1 MPIVVEVPNR
11 GSIEFADGTS
21 DADIDAI
28 VAKEFPPTQED
39 SYQKVLGYE
48 QGASDET
55 PSKDEYLA
63 YLQAKKTKPLL
74 GERPMATLG
83 EAALETGKMLA
94 TLPYRA
100 GEAISETAIMPPEGV
115 TRGEAIV
122 GTAAEVAAR
131 SETGA
136 RKLLGGLQET
146 ILSEIDS
153 LAERYGQTLRSD
165 DDKYQAFLG
174 LADVKRK
181 LAKAQMGEQPAAQE
195 FLQAYNIPQE
205 ALSPAGLEVGGFV
218 AAPENIAFAGGGAL
232 AGQALRGA
240 ARGIPFVAGTAQR
253 VGAGLGTAARVPEVQ
268 AGRAVTAITGSEAAG
283 QAVERAIG
291 TGTTGVAAA
300 EALGLPVAGN
310 IPIPGAGM
318 AASAIGTAK
327 AVGAGLETLGEAGAI
342 SGGQALSP
350 IQRGLLGFGERIAA
364 QEGASRAARAFGN
377 VVARTGADVIVP
389 KTASILVP
397 ALGAGAAGGL
407 LAGMTGE
414 EGDQIAAAIGSG
426 FAFGGI
432 ESGIRMAAAKGVF
445 DANRVRATATE
456 DLNTRPN
463 DVQFTYVNPTTKA
476 EQTVTLKDR
485 DARAQIYE
493 QLDDKQ
499 LVKALSEIA
508 NAENAGVDV
517 VFHKD
522 GDPVPQDLQQVR
534 YKGVALSTD
543 SVKSGRPTILVNVDK
558 AVPETIPH
566 EILHARITADM
577 VARIGSQIIEGNIDK
592 AQFKSFANKYA
603 QAMLASGAPAKA
615 KAIFNQ
621 VKSAFDPKL
630 QRAQRIDALRYMAD
644 EFAAYYTQEF
654 LAGKDP
660 KTVLPG
666 RLPSFFEAAFNSA
679 KEAVSDKFTQK
690 ALQSGFDP
698 IAKTFYGPD
707 GKRIKIPWMD
717 DAIKQLIIERKGFEP
732 SEQKLDMRKLTPN
745 QQAALVMSRGFE
757 DLYIL
762 NPDGS
767 IGRPK
772 TGQELKLQDID
783 IAQRAIKLLD
793 SLPAADRGT
802 VTGLDAKGNTVI
814 QGRLSLAEAD
824 ALARSGIFSAS
835 TSRYITEIARAI
847 QDGSLLFGSYWKV
860 YGPKG
865 KPGVY
870 GENQK
875 LFLPYGIS
883 LNSAGGVL
891 VKLVDFGRV
900 QARMDAALQ
909 KQAYKNLFR
918 SYDQAMATLRDVYL
932 KNLADPNG
940 KPSAEALGGGVEGAR
955 KRNFFNEVM
964 GAVPKKG
971 DVMINEPTVGY
982 TASRQGKSVYEDYRI
997 ERIQNVEQTGMKIPW
1012 SGDMGEQ
1019 SSYRRTQLNFQPA
1032 EAIGDKSVES
1042 DANAG
1047 FRILSSR
1054 GKFRLYSP
1062 DGDLLGIYDSA
1073 GQAKLKAEKTYA
1085 TQTRLLTENDQLQY
1099 PTRDEVGQTAEAG
1112 NRNRALDRTQ
1122 VREEGGQALGQV
1134 RQEGDVVIAPDS
1146 ESFTISKAD
1155 IGRFMPA
1162 SDKVRLEDYADRKII
1177 ALAADRMGIGE
1188 MSVGPTGA
1196 KRKLSVLGQ
1205 GGRGFMNIFNGG
1217 GWAFSDEATASR
1229 FLKRLNADADADG
1242 NVIVGITV
1250 QSPINHLKNQTGQLA
1265 YVEAMQAAIDS
1276 RTITKRAADSQVAA
1290 MSSAIVNSEAQS
1302 IKQSARDKFRKINTF
1317 SDLKKAVNQK
1327 QLNFADMEPLL
1338 TQMQRKKLPITAKE
1352 LEAAGIS
1359 PADIARD
1366 IADPEL
1372 ADVPFGSVVAL
1383 LGVNVKQSP
1392 ERTGFHYSYPWTIHG
1407 EAIGYLDK
1415 FYNISDLS
1423 TEKRIRNSRG
1433 EVTAQPLQTVMPVMD
1448 NIINT
1453 IKSKEGIPSA
1463 PSQRFMPSDA
1473 EYFSAVEAGDTAK
1486 AQEMVKQAAKN
1497 AEYDTREFWRSVR
1510 RDKYGGELESRE
1522 QSYVTNDKK
1531 AARQYKHGIKYAL
1544 QKVYPKLGD
1553 TLVIRSAE
1561 DLQRILPNE
1570 DFSGDNY
1577 VFESLDR
1584 DSVREQIW
1592 ELGYDSVKFE
1602 DLTPDNTMTHDAWL
1616 LKDSGTIKSAN
1627 PITRDDAGNII
1638 PLSQRFQSSSP
1649 DIRYMPAPVPDPSIP
1664 GAYSMSGYR
1673 ILPGKTKGKLR
1684 VYSPS
1689 GSLVGVVGSVDDAQR
1704 MIQRKLQ

>member
-115 TRGEAIV
+115 TRGQAIV

-218 AAPENIAFAGGGAL
+218 AAPENIAFAGGGKL
-232 AGQALRGA
+232 AGQLLGGTARALPAISGA
-240 ARGIPFVAGTAQR
+240 AQR
-253 VGAGLGTAARVPEVQ
+253 TGARIGTAARVPEVQ

-342 SGGQALSP
+342 SGGEALSP

-364 QEGASRAARAFGN
+364 QEGASRTARAFGN
-377 VVARTGADVIVP
+377 VLARTGADVIVP

-397 ALGAGAAGGL
+397 SLGAGAAGGL
-407 LAGMTGE
+407 LAGLTGE

-445 DANRVRATATE
+445 DANRVRSTATE

-463 DVQFTYVNPTTKA
+463 DVQFTYIEPTTKA

-485 DARAQIYE
+485 DARAQLYE

-522 GDPVPQDLQQVR
+522 GDPVPQGLQQIK
-534 YKGVALSTD
+534 YKGVALSPD

-558 AVPETIPH
+558 ASPETIPH

-577 VARIGSQIIEGNIDK
+577 VNRIGSQIIEGSIDP

-603 QAMLASGAPAKA
+603 DTVARAGDQLQADSIRNDL
-615 KAIFNQ
+615 
-621 VKSAFDPKL
+621 VTAFDNNL
-630 QRAQRIDALRYMAD
+630 QRGQRIDALRRMSD

-783 IAQRAIKLLD
+783 IAQRSIKLLD

-802 VTGLDAKGNTVI
+802 VTGLDAKGNTI
-814 QGRLSLAEAD
+814 IEGRLSLAEAD
-824 ALARSGIFSAS
+824 ALARSGIYSAS
-835 TSRYITEIARAI
+835 TSRYLGDIARAI
-847 QDGSLLFGSYWKV
+847 VDGSLLNGSYWKV
-860 YGPKG
+860 YGRSG
-865 KPGVY
+865 RPGVF
-870 GENQK
+870 GESQK
-875 LFLPYGIS
+875 LFLPYGIR
-883 LNSAGGVL
+883 LNSAGGVI
-891 VKLVDFGRV
+891 VKVVDFGKV

-918 SYDQAMATLRDVYL
+918 SYDQAMSTLRDVYL

-971 DVMINEPTVGY
+971 DVMINEPTAGY
-982 TASRQGKSVYEDYRI
+982 TASRKGGSVYEDLRI
-997 ERIQNVEQTGMKIPW
+997 ERVQNVEQTGMKIPW

-1032 EAIGDKSVES
+1032 ETIGDKSVES

-1085 TQTRLLTENDQLQY
+1085 TQTRLQPENDQLQY
-1099 PTRDEVGQTAEAG
+1099 PTRNEVGQTAEAG

-1122 VREEGGQALGQV
+1122 GREEGGQALGQV
-1134 RQEGDVVIAPDS
+1134 RQEGDV
-1146 ESFTISKAD
+1146 
-1155 IGRFMPA
+1155 
-1162 SDKVRLEDYADRKII
+1162 
-1177 ALAADRMGIGE
+1177 
-1188 MSVGPTGA
+1188 GA
-1196 KRKLSVLGQ
+1196 
-1205 GGRGFMNIFNGG
+1205 
-1217 GWAFSDEATASR
+1217 
-1229 FLKRLNADADADG
+1229 
-1242 NVIVGITV
+1242 
-1250 QSPINHLKNQTGQLA
+1250 
-1265 YVEAMQAAIDS
+1265 
-1276 RTITKRAADSQVAA
+1276 
-1290 MSSAIVNSEAQS
+1290 
-1302 IKQSARDKFRKINTF
+1302 
-1317 SDLKKAVNQK
+1317 
-1327 QLNFADMEPLL
+1327 
-1338 TQMQRKKLPITAKE
+1338 
-1352 LEAAGIS
+1352 
-1359 PADIARD
+1359 
-1366 IADPEL
+1366 
-1372 ADVPFGSVVAL
+1372 
-1383 LGVNVKQSP
+1383 
-1392 ERTGFHYSYPWTIHG
+1392 
-1407 EAIGYLDK
+1407 
-1415 FYNISDLS
+1415 
-1423 TEKRIRNSRG
+1423 
-1433 EVTAQPLQTVMPVMD
+1433 
-1448 NIINT
+1448 
-1453 IKSKEGIPSA
+1453 
-1463 PSQRFMPSDA
+1463 RFMPSDV
-1473 EYFSAVEAGDTAK
+1473 EYLSAVEAGDTSK
-1486 AQEMVKQAAKN
+1486 TQELVDQAAKAAGYTVGPVFHGSAARFNQFKRTFFGTATGGQSANEAFFFSTSDKTAKNYASYASEEGPIKELMRKAEIAEAKGNWDLYEKLLTQAEELDFGPN
-1497 AEYDTREFWRSVR
+1497 AQQ
-1510 RDKYGGELESRE
+1510 LRE
-1522 QSYVTNDKK
+1522 QR
-1531 AARQYKHGIKYAL
+1531 RQ
-1544 QKVYPKLGD
+1544 QSKVYDVYLKGRFLEMDAEGKTPAELS
-1553 TLVIRSAE
+1553 SAKAFKQF
-1561 DLQRILPNE
+1561 D
-1570 DFSGDNY
+1570 G
-1577 VFESLDR
+1577 SLTAALKSAKR
-1584 DSVREQIW
+1584 K
-1592 ELGYDSVKFE
+1592 GYDGVLFKNL
-1602 DLTPDNTMTHDAWL
+1602 DDAPNL
-1616 LKDSGTIKSAN
+1616 SDPSDHYAIFDPNKIKLAD
-1627 PITRDDAGNII
+1627 PITRDDAGDII
-1638 PLSQRFQSSSP
+1638 PLSQRFQQSSA

-1664 GAYSMSGYR
+1664 GAYSMNGYR

-1689 GSLVGVVGSVDDAQR
+1689 GALVGVVGSVDDAQR
-1704 MIQRKLQ
+1704 MIQRKLR

>member
-63 YLQAKKTKPLL
+63 YLQAKKTKPIL

-115 TRGEAIV
+115 TRGQAIV

-218 AAPENIAFAGGGAL
+218 AAPENIAFAGGGKL
-232 AGQALRGA
+232 AGQLLGGTARALPAISGA
-240 ARGIPFVAGTAQR
+240 AQR
-253 VGAGLGTAARVPEVQ
+253 TGARIGTAARVPEVQ
-268 AGRAVTAITGSEAAG
+268 AGRAITAITGSEAAG

-327 AVGAGLETLGEAGAI
+327 AVGAGIETLGEAGAI
-342 SGGQALSP
+342 SGGEALSP

-407 LAGMTGE
+407 LAGLTGE

-476 EQTVTLKDR
+476 EQTITIKDR
-485 DARAQIYE
+485 DARAQFYG
-493 QLDDKQ
+493 QLKDNQ

-508 NAENAGVDV
+508 NAENAGVEV

-522 GDPVPQDLQQVR
+522 GDPVPQGLQQIK
-534 YKGVALSTD
+534 YKGVALSPD

-558 AVPETIPH
+558 ASPETIPH

-577 VARIGSQIIEGNIDK
+577 VNRIGSQIVEGSIDP

-603 QAMLASGAPAKA
+603 DTVARAGDQLQADSIRNDL
-615 KAIFNQ
+615 
-621 VKSAFDPKL
+621 VTAFDPNL
-630 QRAQRIDALRYMAD
+630 QRGQRIDALRRMSD

-717 DAIKQLIIERKGFEP
+717 DAINQLIIKRKGFEP

-783 IAQRAIKLLD
+783 IAQRSIKLLD

-802 VTGLDAKGNTVI
+802 VTGLDAKGNTI
-814 QGRLSLAEAD
+814 IEGRLSLAEAD
-824 ALARSGIFSAS
+824 ALARSGIYSAS
-835 TSRYITEIARAI
+835 TSRYLGDIARAI
-847 QDGSLLFGSYWKV
+847 VDGSLLNGSYWKV
-860 YGPKG
+860 YGRSG
-865 KPGVY
+865 RPGVF
-870 GENQK
+870 GESQK
-875 LFLPYGIS
+875 LFLPYGIR
-883 LNSAGGVL
+883 LNSAGGVI
-891 VKLVDFGRV
+891 VKVVDFGKV

-909 KQAYKNLFR
+909 KQSYKNLFR
-918 SYDQAMATLRDVYL
+918 SYDQAMSTLRDVYL

-971 DVMINEPTVGY
+971 DVMINEPTAGY
-982 TASRQGKSVYEDYRI
+982 TASRKGGSVYEDLRI
-997 ERIQNVEQTGMKIPW
+997 ERVQNVEQTGMKIPW

-1032 EAIGDKSVES
+1032 ETIGDKSVES

-1085 TQTRLLTENDQLQY
+1085 TQARVQSEIDQLQY
-1099 PTRDEVGQTAEAG
+1099 PTRNEVGQTAEAG
-1112 NRNRALDRTQ
+1112 NRNSSLDRTQ
-1122 VREEGGQALGQV
+1122 GGQEGGQALRQV

-1423 TEKRIRNSRG
+1423 TESRIRNSRG

-1463 PSQRFMPSDA
+1463 PSQRFMPSDS
-1473 EYFSAVEAGDTAK
+1473 EYLSAVEAGDTAK
-1486 AQEMVKQAAKN
+1486 AQELVDQAAKAAGYTVGAWHSTFAPKFTEFDMSKAGTSTGGWLPVRGMFFSIN
-1497 AEYDTREFWRSVR
+1497 RDHSSHLPDDTAGLR
-1510 RDKYGGELESRE
+1510 RMKVSLKLENPLKVS
-1522 QSYVTNDKK
+1522 TAD
-1531 AARQYKHGIKYAL
+1531 AL
-1544 QKVYPKLGD
+1544 EKTLGD
-1553 TLVIRSAE
+1553 DYDQRPDE
-1561 DLQRILPNE
+1561 GLQRLKE
-1570 DFSGDNY
+1570 LGF
-1577 VFESLDR
+1577 
-1584 DSVREQIW
+1584 DSVILAGGDEIIATSPSQ
-1592 ELGYDSVKFE
+1592 
-1602 DLTPDNTMTHDAWL
+1602 
-1616 LKDSGTIKSAN
+1616 IKSAD
-1627 PITRDDAGNII
+1627 PVTRDNSGNVI
-1638 PLSQRFQSSSP
+1638 PLSQRFQQSSA

-1673 ILPGKTKGKLR
+1673 ILPGKTKSKFR
-1684 VYSPS
+1684 VYSPD
-1689 GSLVGVVGSVDDAQR
+1689 GSLAGVVGSVDDAQR
-1704 MIQRKLQ
+1704 MIQKKLQ

>member
-1 MPIVVEVPNR
+1 MPFVEGGLVEDVVSSPRQSGGFVEGGLSEPLTP
-11 GSIEFADGTS
+11 D
-21 DADIDAI
+21 
-28 VAKEFPPTQED
+28 D
-39 SYQKVLGYE
+39 SYQRVIQYE

-100 GEAISETAIMPPEGV
+100 GEAVGDVIMPQLTQEGLTPMDV
-115 TRGEAIV
+115 AVATG
-122 GTAAEVAAR
+122 AEVAAR
-131 SETGA
+131 SELGA
-136 RKLLGGLQET
+136 RRLSGGLQET
-146 ILSEIDS
+146 LLSEIDN
-153 LAERYGQTLRSD
+153 LAQRFGQTLRSD

-181 LAKAQMGEQPAAQE
+181 LAKAQSGEQLASQE
-195 FLQAYNIPQE
+195 FLQAYNLPQE
-205 ALSPAGLEVGGFV
+205 AISQAGLEVGGFL
-218 AAPENIAFAGGGAL
+218 AAPENIAFAGGGKL
-232 AGQALRGA
+232 AGQLLGGTARALPAISGA
-240 ARGIPFVAGTAQR
+240 AQR
-253 VGAGLGTAARVPEVQ
+253 TGARIGTAARVPEVQ

-327 AVGAGLETLGEAGAI
+327 AIGTGLETLGEAGAI
-342 SGGQALSP
+342 SGGEALSP

-364 QEGASRAARAFGN
+364 QEGASRTARAFGN
-377 VVARTGADVIVP
+377 VLARTGADVIVP

-445 DANRVRATATE
+445 DANRVRSTATE

-463 DVQFTYVNPTTKA
+463 DVQFTYIEPTTKA

-485 DARAQIYE
+485 DARAQLYE

-558 AVPETIPH
+558 AAPETIPH
-566 EILHARITADM
+566 EILHARITSDM

-603 QAMLASGAPAKA
+603 KAMLASGAPAKA
-615 KAIFNQ
+615 KAIFDQ

-783 IAQRAIKLLD
+783 IAQRSIKLLD

-802 VTGLDAKGNTVI
+802 VTGLDAKGNTI
-814 QGRLSLAEAD
+814 IEGRLSLAEAD
-824 ALARSGIFSAS
+824 ALARSGIYSAS
-835 TSRYITEIARAI
+835 TSRYLGEIARAI
-847 QDGSLLFGSYWKV
+847 VDGSLLNGSYWKV
-860 YGPKG
+860 YGRSG
-865 KPGVY
+865 RPGVF
-870 GENQK
+870 GESQK
-875 LFLPYGIS
+875 LFLPYGIR
-883 LNSAGGVL
+883 LNSAGGVI
-891 VKLVDFGRV
+891 VKVVDFGKV

-918 SYDQAMATLRDVYL
+918 SYDQAMSTLRDVYL

-940 KPSAEALGGGVEGAR
+940 KPSAEALGGGVEGAK

-971 DVMINEPTVGY
+971 DVMINEPTAGY
-982 TASRQGKSVYEDYRI
+982 TASRKGGSVYEDLRI
-997 ERIQNVEQTGMKIPW
+997 ERVQNVEQTGMKIPW

-1032 EAIGDKSVES
+1032 ETIGDKSVES

-1085 TQTRLLTENDQLQY
+1085 TQTRVQSENDQQQRL
-1099 PTRDEVGQTAEAG
+1099 PGDEGRQTAEAG

-1122 VREEGGQALGQV
+1122 GREEGGQALGQV
-1134 RQEGDVVIAPDS
+1134 RQAGDVGA
-1146 ESFTISKAD
+1146 
-1155 IGRFMPA
+1155 RFMP
-1162 SDKVRLEDYADRKII
+1162 
-1177 ALAADRMGIGE
+1177 
-1188 MSVGPTGA
+1188 
-1196 KRKLSVLGQ
+1196 
-1205 GGRGFMNIFNGG
+1205 
-1217 GWAFSDEATASR
+1217 
-1229 FLKRLNADADADG
+1229 
-1242 NVIVGITV
+1242 
-1250 QSPINHLKNQTGQLA
+1250 
-1265 YVEAMQAAIDS
+1265 
-1276 RTITKRAADSQVAA
+1276 
-1290 MSSAIVNSEAQS
+1290 SS
-1302 IKQSARDKFRKINTF
+1302 
-1317 SDLKKAVNQK
+1317 
-1327 QLNFADMEPLL
+1327 L
-1338 TQMQRKKLPITAKE
+1338 T
-1352 LEAAGIS
+1352 
-1359 PADIARD
+1359 ARD
-1366 IADPEL
+1366 INAIAEEVGGGDVKGGAKAFGAFMRSMRDKGITLRDVIKSYGITLSSIQRQELSVSTIKKNWPDAPFAEGTKVRPED
-1372 ADVPFGSVVAL
+1372 AFAQL
-1383 LGVNVKQSP
+1383 LGTP
-1392 ERTGFHYSYPWTIHG
+1392 EGQQYLNAAERGVFDEQAADAVVQKFRSFGFHNKLKEQMKTAVEQFYPKAQEIIDAVNSMPTDQFIDYVRNNFKGISYGKVGFWSGQLGRGDIPTFDSRQGKLVYGKEVPVTKKVLMEQKDRLTQLGIKVPAEYKEFAQTLLHHEVWDRLNQSDTEHG
-1407 EAIGYLDK
+1407 PIKEAML
-1415 FYNISDLS
+1415 
-1423 TEKRIRNSRG
+1423 
-1433 EVTAQPLQTVMPVMD
+1433 
-1448 NIINT
+1448 
-1453 IKSKEGIPSA
+1453 
-1463 PSQRFMPSDA
+1463 RFMPSDA
-1473 EYFSAVEAGDTAK
+1473 EYLSAVEAGDTAK
-1486 AQEMVKQAAKN
+1486 AQELVDQAAKAAGYAVGPVWHGTN
-1497 AEYDTREFWRSVR
+1497 AEFTEFKRGDLGIHFGTKEQAAGRGGTREIRAFLKAKPIRIDDDPGFWMGRKIVNLLSNQGVN
-1510 RDKYGGELESRE
+1510 KTEL
-1522 QSYVTNDKK
+1522 TKLFNK
-1531 AARQYKHGIKYAL
+1531 AASEGGSSGEPNSSADILARGLIGLGIDSIQYPNKFEGI
-1544 QKVYPKLGD
+1544 G
-1553 TLVIRSAE
+1553 
-1561 DLQRILPNE
+1561 
-1570 DFSGDNY
+1570 
-1577 VFESLDR
+1577 
-1584 DSVREQIW
+1584 DSVVVLDPSQ
-1592 ELGYDSVKFE
+1592 
-1602 DLTPDNTMTHDAWL
+1602 
-1616 LKDSGTIKSAN
+1616 IKSAD
-1627 PITRDDAGNII
+1627 PITRDDSGNII
-1638 PLSQRFQSSSP
+1638 PLSQRFQQGSS
-1649 DIRYMPAPVPDPSIP
+1649 DIRYMPALVPDPSIP

-1689 GSLVGVVGSVDDAQR
+1689 GALAGVVGSVDDAQR
-1704 MIQRKLQ
+1704 MIQKKLQ